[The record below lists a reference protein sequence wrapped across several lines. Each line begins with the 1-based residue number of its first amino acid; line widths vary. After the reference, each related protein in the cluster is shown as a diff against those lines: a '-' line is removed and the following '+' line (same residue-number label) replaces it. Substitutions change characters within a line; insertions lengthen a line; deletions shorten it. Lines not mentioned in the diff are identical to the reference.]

1 MDGFKMSEIEVALF
15 PIPGSVSFPGDTVTL
30 HVFEPRY
37 RKMITDCVAEGRRVG
52 VAHTLGVLT
61 PSKTQPGAPLKEQLN
76 QNQSTYLAHP
86 VFSAGFVEVK
96 QTLAD
101 GRLLIQIPM
110 DGRYQM
116 KTEIQQVPYKIFTC
130 QSYEDQPEPS
140 LKDMRDFLDQEII
153 RLFPDE
159 SGQLE
164 KYILSDEW
172 QNQSDSAYSFKVYSI
187 FKMEPDFLQQILVTQ
202 SAKKR
207 LEELIQYLGLQ

>member
-116 KTEIQQVPYKIFTC
+116 KIEIQQVPYKIFTC

-140 LKDMRDFLDQEII
+140 LKDMRNFLDQEII

-187 FKMEPDFLQQILVTQ
+187 FKMEPDFLQQILVAQ

-207 LEELIQYLGLQ
+207 LEQLIQYLGL